1 MVLESLR
8 FQGRSPRQDTRSRDL
23 MNVLPHE
30 RIFMEEEPKLKKVVN
45 AADGLSLGISM
56 VVAVLIGVGIGI
68 GLQKL
73 TGAWWTIF
81 IGVFIGI
88 GAAISNVYKAYA
100 KQKKSLDEL
109 ANDPRYKYKTG
120 YKEDEDEKY

>member
-1 MVLESLR
+1 MK
-8 FQGRSPRQDTRSRDL
+8 
-23 MNVLPHE
+23 
-30 RIFMEEEPKLKKVVN
+30 EPKFKKLVD

-56 VVAVLIGVGIGI
+56 VVAVLMGVAIGL

-73 TGAWWTIF
+73 TDKDWTLW

-88 GAAISNVYKAYA
+88 GAAVSNVYKAYA

-109 ANDPRYKYKTG
+109 ANDPRYTYKKNQELQKKYDE
-120 YKEDEDEKY
+120 EDDD